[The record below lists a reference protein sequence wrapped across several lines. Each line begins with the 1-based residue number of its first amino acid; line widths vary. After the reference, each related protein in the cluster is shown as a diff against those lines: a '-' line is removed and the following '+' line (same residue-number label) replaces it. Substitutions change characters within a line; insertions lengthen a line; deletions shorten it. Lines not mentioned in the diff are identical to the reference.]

1 MDLVKQI
8 LLRCMVEVSGKQGFP
23 YKHASEGDSVSLGGD
38 LGGSISKW
46 CFFLEASKNKWK
58 ETEIKGARS

>member
-1 MDLVKQI
+1 
-8 LLRCMVEVSGKQGFP
+8 MVEVSGKQGFP

-58 ETEIKGARS
+58 ETEIKGPRS